1 MEMEDSSVNC
11 AEHLG
16 KYFSERDNSSNVIL
30 SSDIPAICKTEKCCL
45 GVDEAGRGPVLGPMV
60 YGVAYCPLD
69 KSACLKKLGCA
80 DSKVL
85 TEEKREELFGKLCEG
100 KDYVGWAVE
109 VISPNSICNSMLRR
123 QKYSLNQVSHDSAI
137 GLIKKAVDDGV
148 NIAEVFVDTVGPA
161 EKYQEKLSKIF
172 PEFKITVASKADAT
186 YPCVSAASIC
196 AKVARDRALQVWK
209 FEDGVEK
216 SEDGWGSGYPNDP
229 VTKKFLQKNID
240 HVFGFPQMVRMSW
253 STADKILQE
262 SAAPVEWEEEEDE
275 ASGNTPSI
283 SSYFGA
289 SKTKKRSTHPYF
301 RERCLK
307 STVSL

>member
-1 MEMEDSSVNC
+1 MSC

-16 KYFSERDNSSNVIL
+16 QYFAETDNSSNVIL
-30 SSDIPAICKTEKCCL
+30 ASDVPEICKTEKCCL

-60 YGVAYCPLD
+60 YGIAYCPLD
-69 KSACLKKLGCA
+69 KSAALKKLGCA

-85 TEEKREELFGKLCEG
+85 TEEKREELFGKLCDE
-100 KDYVGWAVE
+100 KEYVGWCVE

-137 GLIKKAVDDGV
+137 GLIKRAVDSGA
-148 NIAEVFVDTVGPA
+148 NIAEVYVDTVGPA
-161 EKYQEKLSKIF
+161 DKYQEKLSKIF
-172 PEFKITVASKADAT
+172 PDFKITVASKADAT

-196 AKVARDRALQVWK
+196 AKVSRDRALQVWK

-229 VTKKFLQKNID
+229 VTKKFLLNNID
-240 HVFGFPQMVRMSW
+240 NVFGFPQMVRMSW

-262 SAAPVEWEEEEDE
+262 KAAVVEWEEEEE
-275 ASGNTPSI
+275 AASATPSV
-283 SSYFGA
+283 SSYFSA
-289 SKTKKRSTHPYF
+289 SKVKKSRAQHPYF
-301 RERCLK
+301 KERGLK
-307 STVSL
+307 STVSLS